1 MKNCIK
7 VFIVT
12 IVSFFV
18 SFIVANA
25 ATFTM
30 AECSEGNYIRAAV
43 GSNVKLTD
51 VDHQT
56 IILPTNHKVEILQ
69 EINGWY
75 KIYTNYYSN
84 NYTGYINAS
93 YFKNKK
99 TYTIDEAY
107 KTTLRNQGFP
117 ESYVT
122 PLAKLHALHPK
133 WVFVPTKVID
143 WNTSI
148 NGEMENYKTNLIQ
161 STSDR
166 RLWSTE
172 NGAYSNGTYI
182 PQDNGSWYAASKQ
195 TVMFYVDPRNWFNE
209 KTMFMFESLNFNS
222 AYQTAANTRN
232 TILKG
237 TFIDSD
243 TFANYLYNAGSANDV
258 STFHLAS
265 RLIGEQGTTGS
276 ATAQMTDSDGKKYY
290 NYFNIG
296 ATGSGS
302 AAIIANALKTAK
314 NNGWNTPQKAITGGA
329 AFIKNDYINYGQ
341 NTIYFQKFNTINT
354 NAYWHQYQQNVRVC
368 PGESYSTF
376 GAYNNIGVIDT
387 AIKFV
392 VPVYSNMP
400 AATSLAITADSNNS
414 LKSLAITNCSLSP
427 AFNSGTVTYQ
437 CKVAN
442 SVSTVKV
449 TAAAASSQATV
460 SGTGNKTLKEGD
472 NKISVV
478 VTAANGDVKT
488 YQVTITKASASTAT
502 PDDVVS
508 KAGLNNNS
516 SYLTGIKYQRSTTNF
531 VNDLKATYDLAEVV
545 YTKNANNK
553 GDVVAT
559 GDTVKVTL
567 NGITKTFTIV
577 IKGDVTGDGVVTAVD
592 YARIKLYFLGK
603 YSLTGAY
610 YKAGDVSGDNQI
622 TSIDY
627 ARVKLFFLG
636 KYTIVQ

>member
-1 MKNCIK
+1 MKNGIK
-7 VFIVT
+7 FLVT
-12 IVSFFV
+12 IILFFV
-18 SFIVANA
+18 SFIVADA
-25 ATFTM
+25 ATFTT
-30 AECSEGNYIRAAV
+30 ANCSEPNYIRNAV
-43 GSNVKLTD
+43 GSNTKLTD
-51 VDHQT
+51 VDGQT
-56 IILPTNHKVEILQ
+56 ILLPTGHRVEVL
-69 EINGWY
+69 EEVNGWY
-75 KIYTNYYSN
+75 KIFTNYYSN

-93 YFKNKK
+93 YFTNKQV
-99 TYTIDEAY
+99 YTIDANY
-107 KTTLRNQGFP
+107 VNSLKTQGFP
-117 ESYVT
+117 SSYVT
-122 PLAKLHALHPK
+122 PLAKLHAIHPN

-143 WNTSI
+143 WNASI
-148 NGEMENYKTNLIQ
+148 AGEMENYKTNLIQ
-161 STSDR
+161 ASSDR

-195 TVMFYVDPRNWFNE
+195 TVMFYMDPRNWFHE

-237 TFIDSD
+237 TFIDSNS
-243 TFANYLYNAGSANDV
+243 FAKMLYNAGSANDV

-265 RLIGEQGTTGS
+265 RLIGEQGTSGS
-276 ATAQMTDSDGKKYY
+276 ATAEMTDSDGQKYY

-314 NNGWNTPQKAITGGA
+314 ANGWNTPQKAITGGA

-354 NAYWHQYQQNVRVC
+354 SAYWHQYQQNVRVC

-387 AIKFV
+387 AIKFII
-392 VPVYSNMP
+392 PIYSNIP
-400 AATSLAITADSNNS
+400 AATSLAMNADTNNS
-414 LKSLAITNCSLSP
+414 LKSLSITNCSLNP
-427 AFNSGTVTYQ
+427 KFNSGTVTYQ

-442 SVSTVKV
+442 SVDTVKV
-449 TAAAASSQATV
+449 SATAASATATIK
-460 SGTGNKTLKEGD
+460 GTGNKTLKEGD
-472 NKISVV
+472 NVIKVK
-478 VTAANGDVKT
+478 VTAASGDVKT
-488 YQVTITKASASTAT
+488 YKVTITKASASTAS

-516 SYLTGIKYQRSTTNF
+516 SYLTGIKYQRSSTNF
-531 VNDLKATYDLAEVV
+531 VNDLKATYDLVDVV

-567 NGITKTFTIV
+567 NNITKTYTIV
-577 IKGDVTGDGVVTAVD
+577 IKGDVSGDGGINSID
-592 YARIKLYFLGK
+592 YTRIRAYFFGR
-603 YSLTGAY
+603 YQLTGAAA
-610 YKAGDVSGDNQI
+610 KAGDVSGDGIIN
-622 TSIDY
+622 SIDY
-627 ARVKLFFLG
+627 TRIRAFFFG
-636 KYTIVQ
+636 RYTIVQ